1 MSSPDST
8 VELTAEQFARLDA
21 NRRQVGALTSRLH
34 QAKTRAKVAEQIV
47 ADARALVATLPHG
60 SPHDERLCLKC
71 RMDKLLTPTKL

>member
-21 NRRQVGALTSRLH
+21 NRRQVGALTSRLY

-47 ADARALVATLPHG
+47 EDARALVATIPHG

-71 RMDKLLTPTKL
+71 RMDMLLTPTKL